1 MNFDILRQK
10 ILEKAIRGELV
21 PQLESEPAV
30 EQIAKAPEDMPFAI
44 PKKWKWVKFSQV
56 LTLENGDRGENY
68 PAKSKLTRT
77 NTGHPF
83 VSAANLE
90 NSKISEKDLLFMTQ
104 EQCFRLRSGHIKK
117 GDCLFCIRGSL
128 GKFGFAIS
136 DGGAIASSLVIL
148 RPKNEIFQDYL
159 MVWIKSD
166 QFKKLISTYSN
177 GSAQPNLGA
186 KVLSSFP
193 IPLPP
198 IPEQHRIT
206 TKINQL
212 FKQIDCAEQA
222 YNELSGS
229 LAERFRELCLEKA
242 IQGKL
247 VPQLESEPE
256 VEQIGDAP
264 EDVPFEI
271 PEKWR
276 WMQLNKVG
284 QIVGGGTPKT
294 SLSEYWDGGT
304 IPWFTPADLG
314 KVHGL
319 YASDSARKITAL
331 GLRESSAVMM
341 PPNSVLFSSRAPIG
355 HIALAADSCCTNQG
369 CKSFVPNVGIVL
381 PLWGYFAMKARTPDM
396 IARASGTTFKEISGK
411 GVGETLV
418 PIPPLEEQRRIVTK
432 LSELLNVVRQLENS
446 VLIP

>member
-1 MNFDILRQK
+1 M
-10 ILEKAIRGELV
+10 
-21 PQLESEPAV
+21 S
-30 EQIAKAPEDMPFAI
+30 FAI
-44 PKKWKWVKFSQV
+44 PEKWKWVQLNNVTTQITDGTHHSPVSFSKEDPRGKFLYITAKNIKFTGVDCSTATYVTEDAHKEITSRCLPEYRDVLYIKDGATTGVVTVNNIEEPFSLLSSVALIKPIKLMLDPDFLSFTLRSKSMTDLMRGKMKGTGIPRVTLKILKKFS
-56 LTLENGDRGENY
+56 
-68 PAKSKLTRT
+68 
-77 NTGHPF
+77 
-83 VSAANLE
+83 
-90 NSKISEKDLLFMTQ
+90 
-104 EQCFRLRSGHIKK
+104 
-117 GDCLFCIRGSL
+117 
-128 GKFGFAIS
+128 
-136 DGGAIASSLVIL
+136 
-148 RPKNEIFQDYL
+148 
-159 MVWIKSD
+159 
-166 QFKKLISTYSN
+166 
-177 GSAQPNLGA
+177 
-186 KVLSSFP
+186 

-198 IPEQHRIT
+198 LEEQRRIVA
-206 TKINQL
+206 KL
-212 FKQIDCAEQA
+212 
-222 YNELSGS
+222 NELLPLVEIYGKEQE
-229 LAERFRELCLEKA
+229 ALEKMEKEFPDKLRASLLQEA

-256 VEQIGDAP
+256 VEQIGEAP
-264 EDVPFEI
+264 EDVPFAI

-284 QIVGGGTPKT
+284 KIVGGGTPKT

-369 CKSFVPNVGIVL
+369 CKSFVPNIGIVL

>member
-1 MNFDILRQK
+1 MLDVAYLNPKVIVTNPNVDVSFIPMASVFPGYSNHISLK
-10 ILEKAIRGELV
+10 EKRPWNTVKNGYAKFNNGDVL
-21 PQLESEPAV
+21 
-30 EQIAKAPEDMPFAI
+30 IAKITPCFQNRKSAI
-44 PKKWKWVKFSQV
+44 ANNLIHGIGCGSSEFHVLRANASIVDRKYLLIFVKSLWFVTYGVENFKGTAGQQRLGSLE
-56 LTLENGDRGENY
+56 LTN
-68 PAKSKLTRT
+68 
-77 NTGHPF
+77 
-83 VSAANLE
+83 
-90 NSKISEKDLLFMTQ
+90 
-104 EQCFRLRSGHIKK
+104 
-117 GDCLFCIRGSL
+117 CLF
-128 GKFGFAIS
+128 
-136 DGGAIASSLVIL
+136 
-148 RPKNEIFQDYL
+148 
-159 MVWIKSD
+159 
-166 QFKKLISTYSN
+166 
-177 GSAQPNLGA
+177 
-186 KVLSSFP
+186 
-193 IPLPP
+193 PLPP
-198 IPEQHRIT
+198 LSEQLRIIAK
-206 TKINQL
+206 TKQL
-212 FKQIDCAEQA
+212 FDQIDQAEKA
-222 YNELSGS
+222 YNELSGPLS
-229 LAERFRELCLEKA
+229 ERFRQLCLEKA

-247 VPQLESEPE
+247 VPQLESEPG
-256 VEQIGDAP
+256 VEQIGVAP

-284 QIVGGGTPKT
+284 KIVGGGTPKT

-314 KVHGL
+314 KVQGL

-396 IARASGTTFKEISGK
+396 ITRASGTTFKEISGK